1 MRVQRD
7 SRLLPIAHCPLLIA
21 RVRRLAA
28 LAASLA
34 LAGCA
39 ALTPSDRPA
48 ERAAAF
54 DLVGRVAVAFDGRHF
69 SSGLRWQHAPER
81 DEVWLNTPTGQAVAH
96 ILADDEGATLT
107 GADRQAYRAAD
118 VEALT
123 RQALGWELP
132 LTRLAWW
139 VRGEAVPGSP
149 PADPVRDSQGRLVRF
164 AQAGWSITLAHPDA
178 EEPGGRP
185 RRVELARGGSTIRLV
200 IDDWRSE
207 AP

>member
-1 MRVQRD
+1 MTTVG
-7 SRLLPIAHCPLLIA
+7 RLVA
-21 RVRRLAA
+21 
-28 LAASLA
+28 AASIVLLSA
-34 LAGCA
+34 CA
-39 ALTPSDRPA
+39 ALMPSNRPA

-69 SSGLRWQHAPER
+69 SSGLRWQHAPDR

-96 ILADDEGATLT
+96 ILADDDGATLT
-107 GADRQAYRAAD
+107 GADRQTYRAAD

-139 VRGEAVPGSP
+139 VRGEAVPGSQ
-149 PADPVRDSQGRLVRF
+149 PAEPVRDQQGRLVRF
-164 AQAGWSITLAHPDA
+164 VQDGWNITLAQAGT
-178 EEPGGRP
+178 EEPGGMP
-185 RRVELARGGSTIRLV
+185 RRVELARGGHHIRLV
-200 IDDWRSE
+200 IDDWRGD

>member
-1 MRVQRD
+1 MA
-7 SRLLPIAHCPLLIA
+7 RLN
-21 RVRRLAA
+21 A
-28 LAASLA
+28 LAAIVVCVA
-34 LAGCA
+34 LTACA
-39 ALTPSDRPA
+39 ALKPSDRPA

-69 SSGLRWQHAPER
+69 SSGLRWQHAPDR

-96 ILADDEGATLT
+96 ILADEEGATLT
-107 GADRQAYRAAD
+107 GADRRAYRAAD

-139 VRGEAVPGSP
+139 VRGEAIPGSP
-149 PADPVRDSQGRLVRF
+149 PQEPVRDQQGRLVRF
-164 AQAGWSITLAHPDA
+164 VQDGWSITLAHADA

-185 RRVELARGGSTIRLV
+185 RRVELARGGHQIRLV
-200 IDDWRSE
+200 IDDWRGDE

>member
-1 MRVQRD
+1 
-7 SRLLPIAHCPLLIA
+7 LLIA
-21 RVRRLAA
+21 CARRLA
-28 LAASLA
+28 LVAASLA

-39 ALTPSDRPA
+39 ALMPSDRPA
-48 ERAAAF
+48 ERAGAF
-54 DLVGRVAVAFDGRHF
+54 DLVGRVAVAFDGRNF
-69 SSGLRWQHAPER
+69 SSGLRWQHAPDR

-107 GADRQAYRAAD
+107 GADRQTHRAAD

-149 PADPVRDSQGRLVRF
+149 LAETVRDQQGRLVRF
-164 AQAGWSITLAHPDA
+164 VQDGWNITLAHAGA
-178 EEPGGRP
+178 EEPGGMP
-185 RRVELARGGSTIRLV
+185 RRVELARGGHHIRLV
-200 IDDWRSE
+200 IDDWRDGGT
-207 AP
+207 P

>member
-1 MRVQRD
+1 MPITHY
-7 SRLLPIAHCPLLIA
+7 SLPITGTAWPK
-21 RVRRLAA
+21 RLATA
-28 LAASLA
+28 LAIAV

-39 ALTPSDRPA
+39 ALKPSDRPA
-48 ERAAAF
+48 ERAADF

-69 SSGLRWQHAPER
+69 SSGLRWQHAPDR

-96 ILADDEGATLT
+96 ILADEEGATLT

-139 VRGEAVPGSP
+139 VRGEAIPGSP
-149 PADPVRDSQGRLVRF
+149 ATEPVRDQQGRLVRF
-164 AQAGWSITLAHPDA
+164 VQDGWSITLAHAGP
-178 EEPGGRP
+178 EEPGVRP
-185 RRVELARGGSTIRLV
+185 RRIELARGGHQIRLV
-200 IDDWRSE
+200 IDDWRGDG